1 LLEAVTRTPKN
12 QVQLT
17 VVPTDNYQARTAAA
31 AGAGQLPDIFAADV
45 IFVPNYVSQGLYLD
59 ITDRIATLPYK
70 DSLAPSHMRMGTLD
84 GRQYTLPHT
93 LDLSVWFWNKD
104 LYEKAGLDPE
114 QGPKTLKEFAEHATA
129 VQDELGKDGEAH
141 GTFFGSSRRW
151 CWCSGCR

>member
-1 LLEAVTRTPKN
+1 
-12 QVQLT
+12 
-17 VVPTDNYQARTAAA
+17 
-31 AGAGQLPDIFAADV
+31 
-45 IFVPNYVSQGLYLD
+45 
-59 ITDRIATLPYK
+59 
-70 DSLAPSHMRMGTLD
+70 MRLGT
-84 GRQYTLPHT
+84 RQYTLPHT